1 MPRTLGTIVFTCC
14 VLAAPPAEAQAPFPT
29 APAPPPYL
37 GVIDGSIGGLW
48 PIATDDEAEPVTGG
62 FRAGIYL
69 GASPVGRR
77 LLAEFSFGGL
87 SVRDL
92 EYFDPSLGS
101 YARRNSYLLLF
112 NPSLGVDLL
121 QTSRVL
127 VTVRGGGA
135 WTADRTTFS
144 LERAEV
150 NEDESPYENV
160 CDLQAFE
167 ARCSTSYGFVG
178 TAGAGVRV
186 FVMRDGGLAVGADY
200 TRYSNGWN
208 QVVGTIGWYARRAGG
223 SRP

>member
-14 VLAAPPAEAQAPFPT
+14 VLGALRAEAQLPG
-29 APAPPPYL
+29 PASPSPPPYL
-37 GVIDGSIGGLW
+37 GAIDGSIGGLW
-48 PIATDDEAEPVTGG
+48 PIVTDDAAEPVTGG
-62 FRAGIYL
+62 FRIGVYL
-69 GASPVGRR
+69 GTSPVARR
-77 LLAEFSFGGL
+77 LLGEFAFSGL
-87 SVRDL
+87 SVRHD
-92 EYFDPSLGS
+92 EYFDAALGS
-101 YARRNSYLLLF
+101 FAQSNSYVFVF

-127 VTVRGGGA
+127 VTVRAGGA

-150 NEDESPYENV
+150 DEDESPYENV
-160 CDLQAFE
+160 CDLQAF
-167 ARCSTSYGFVG
+167 APRCSSDYGFVG

-186 FVMRDGGLAVGADY
+186 FVMRHGGLAVGADY

-223 SRP
+223 LRP